1 MNYLLISAEKKNNK
15 IHLICENITIEF
27 EIFEHDTIESIIN
40 DMKYENLI
48 ITNIK
53 FFMLAINIFLKPN
66 NRIYKIS

>member
-66 NRIYKIS
+66 NRIYKIF

>member
-1 MNYLLISAEKKNNK
+1 MNYVLISAEKKNNK

-66 NRIYKIS
+66 NRIYKIF

>member
-1 MNYLLISAEKKNNK
+1 MNFVLISAEKKNNK
-15 IHLICENITIEF
+15 IHLICENMTIEF
-27 EIFEHDTIESIIN
+27 EIFEHDTVESIIN

-53 FFMLAINIFLKPN
+53 FLILVINIFLKSN